1 MLRRRVTVL
10 AAAGAT
16 VLACVAITPAT
27 ATASTSPV
35 SLVVPQA
42 TAFTVLGHSCG
53 GIRERNYVSQFDPA
67 TGYPDGDAY
76 LTTSC
81 SCGKACSTTYKAWVS
96 TTWDFT
102 AALVSYAV
110 LSATPTV
117 NPTLSVFDS
126 HGNHIYNRST
136 FAYLVL
142 APGFIPAPRVAG
154 LAPASAPQGTSI
166 TITGTGFTGATAVA
180 FGLYSAVSFTVNG
193 ATSITAIAPAVRTGT
208 VPVRVTGPGGTSAK
222 TSRDLFTFTL
232 RPRISSLSPSSGSAD
247 GGTQVTISGVN
258 FAGATVVQFGGVAAS
273 FKVISATSITA
284 FSPSAGDPVTVDVT
298 VSSSYGTSAI
308 SVSDRFTYI

>member
-1 MLRRRVTVL
+1 MIVL

-16 VLACVAITPAT
+16 MLAWVAVTPAT
-27 ATASTSPV
+27 ASATPI

-53 GIRERNYVSQFDPA
+53 GIREQNYVSQFDPA
-67 TGYPDGDAY
+67 SGYPDGDAY
-76 LTTSC
+76 LTTTC
-81 SCGKACSTTYKAWVS
+81 SCGKVCSTTYKAWVS

-102 AALVSYAV
+102 AALVSYTV

-117 NPTLSVFDS
+117 NPTLSVFDK
-126 HGNHIYNRST
+126 HGNQIYNQST

-142 APGFIPAPRVAG
+142 APGFVPAPRVSG
-154 LAPASAPQGTSI
+154 LAPPSAPQGTSI

-180 FGLYSAVSFTVNG
+180 FGLHSASSFTVNG
-193 ATSITAIAPAVRTGT
+193 DTSITAIAPAVRTGT

-222 TSRDLFTFTL
+222 TSSDRFTFTL
-232 RPRISSLSPSSGSAD
+232 TPRISSLSPSSGSAD
-247 GGTQVTISGVN
+247 GGTKVTIRGVN
-258 FAGATVVQFGGVAAS
+258 FAGATAVTFGGVAAS

-284 FSPSAGDPVTVDVT
+284 SSPSAADPVTVDVT
-298 VSSSYGTSAI
+298 VSTSYGTSAVG
-308 SVSDRFTYI
+308 VSDLFTYT

>member
-1 MLRRRVTVL
+1 MLRTRMIVL

-16 VLACVAITPAT
+16 VLAWIAVTPAT
-27 ATASTSPV
+27 ASATPV

-42 TAFTVLGHSCG
+42 TAFTVLKHSCG
-53 GIRERNYVSQFDPA
+53 GIREQNYVSRFDSA
-67 TGYPDGDAY
+67 SGYPDGDAY

-126 HGNHIYNRST
+126 HGNRIYNQST

-142 APGFIPAPRVAG
+142 APGFVPAPRVAG
-154 LAPASAPQGTSI
+154 VAPASAPQGTSI

-180 FGLYSAVSFTVNG
+180 FGAYSAVSFTVNG
-193 ATSITAIAPAVRTGT
+193 GTSITAIAPAVRTGT
-208 VPVRVTGPGGTSAK
+208 VAVTVTGPGGTSAK
-222 TSRDLFTFTL
+222 NSSDLFTFTL
-232 RPRISSLSPSSGSAD
+232 TPRISSLSPSSGSAD
-247 GGTQVTISGVN
+247 GGTKVTISGVN
-258 FAGATVVQFGGVAAS
+258 FAGATAVSFGGAPAT
-273 FKVISATSITA
+273 FTVISATSITA
-284 FSPSAGDPVTVDVT
+284 YSPSVGDPVTVDVT
-298 VSSSYGTSAI
+298 VSSPYGTSAI
-308 SVSDRFTYI
+308 SASDRFTYS